1 MVQEKSSARFKQGV
15 PAGLSIGKSA
25 DLWKPKA
32 VQQSAKQLAQFA
44 RRVERSSVVVSEE
57 SVDVMG
63 ERSFWS
69 DFERGPGCR
78 GTPQGASLPGIR
90 NDRPS

>member
-1 MVQEKSSARFKQGV
+1 MEQEKSSVRFRQGV

-44 RRVERSSVVVSEE
+44 RRSVRSLVDASEE
-57 SVDVMG
+57 SRDVMSEG
-63 ERSFWS
+63 SF
-69 DFERGPGCR
+69 
-78 GTPQGASLPGIR
+78 
-90 NDRPS
+90 